1 MSTSTSPGQI
11 QPGPAATDPAAVRR
25 YALAGGI
32 GTMLEQFDFA
42 AYGLASALVLGTVFF
57 PKVDPLAGALYAFA
71 AYAVGFFA
79 RPLGGIVFSHFGER
93 HGRKWVLVIT
103 LFIMGSATFLIGCLP
118 GYNTIGMFA
127 PILLVVLRLL
137 QGLGAGA
144 EQAGGAT
151 LLTESAPHGKR
162 GRLASF
168 VMVGAA
174 AGTAFGTLLFALLQ
188 FVFGQEVFVAWAWR
202 IVFWLSALVTV
213 AAFVIRRKLDESPV
227 FEEIKENAANR
238 KAQAAPL
245 KVAFTQG
252 WPRILKVFLM
262 NWGQNTQS
270 YIVQTFFVT
279 FVTTMVFLPGTAT
292 HFPKSTITD
301 IQLIGALFG
310 MFTAF
315 MWGRVSDKFGRKR
328 PYLVV
333 AGLCVVLPF
342 VYFPIMETGK
352 SWLVLIAV
360 LLGYLTAAY
369 GAVGIQMSYF
379 PELFGSRYR
388 YAGMTLARELSTPI
402 GGGIAP
408 FVCTALLAKFHMWL
422 PLAIYMAVAGIIA
435 FASACTVPETANRDL
450 TLLNDARPGEAQLS
464 KK

>member
-1 MSTSTSPGQI
+1 
-11 QPGPAATDPAAVRR
+11 V
-25 YALAGGI
+25 L
-32 GTMLEQFDFA
+32 
-42 AYGLASALVLGTVFF
+42 LVL
-57 PKVDPLAGALYAFA
+57 
-71 AYAVGFFA
+71 
-79 RPLGGIVFSHFGER
+79 
-93 HGRKWVLVIT
+93 
-103 LFIMGSATFLIGCLP
+103 
-118 GYNTIGMFA
+118 
-127 PILLVVLRLL
+127 LRLL
-137 QGLGAGA
+137 QGFGAGA

-151 LLTESAPHGKR
+151 LLTESAQPGRR

-174 AGTAFGTLLFALLQ
+174 CGTAFGTLLFALLQ
-188 FVFGQEVFVAWAWR
+188 FLFGQQHFAQWAWR

-213 AAFVIRRKLDESPV
+213 AAFVIRRHLDESPV
-227 FEEIKENAANR
+227 FEEMKHNAENR

-245 KVAFTQG
+245 KVALTKG
-252 WPRILKVFLM
+252 WPRILQVFLM

-279 FVTTMVFLPGTAT
+279 FVTTMVLVPGSAVT
-292 HFPKSTITD
+292 HFSKGTITN

-310 MFTAF
+310 MFTAY
-315 MWGRVSDKFGRKR
+315 MWGRLSDSFGRKK

-342 VYFPIMETGK
+342 VYFPIMETGQT
-352 SWLVLIAV
+352 WLVLIAV

-388 YAGMTLARELSTPI
+388 YAGMTIAREVSAVI

-408 FVCTALLAKFHMWL
+408 FVCTALLAKFHIWI
-422 PLAIYMAVAGIIA
+422 PLAIYMAVLGLIA
-435 FASACTVPETANRDL
+435 FASACTVPDTANRDL
-450 TLLNDARPGEAQLS
+450 TLLEDAKPGEAQIAVG
-464 KK
+464 